1 MKRITDIPQE
11 KFEKNENIVEEIDDV
26 TIKFAGDSGDGM
38 QLSGNIFSSVSAIVG
53 NDVATYPDF
62 PAEIRAPAGTVG
74 GVSGFQVHF
83 ASKDIHTPGDKPEVL
98 VAMNP
103 AALKAGIKDVV
114 KNGIIIVNT
123 DAFTEKNLE
132 KAGYEKNPL
141 EDGSLDGFRVIQ
153 VPVTSQTKEALKD
166 FDMNT
171 KDKERSKNIFTVGMT
186 YWLFER
192 PLDPTLA
199 WINKKFAG
207 KDKIIDANVT
217 VLKAGYNYAE
227 NVQLLPVHFRIK
239 KAKLEKGTYR
249 SVTGNQAV
257 ALGILASSEISGVPA
272 FLGSYPITPATEIL
286 ADVSKFKNFN
296 VRAFQAE
303 DEIAGIASS
312 VGASV
317 AGYLAYT
324 TTSGPGLALKTE
336 ATGLA
341 VITETP
347 LVIVNVQRGGPSTG
361 LPTKSEQ
368 ADLMQSM
375 YGRNGESPVCVIA
388 AKSPSDCF
396 YKTIEATKIATKYMT
411 PVILLTD
418 SFLSNSTEP
427 FRIPSR
433 EDLGT
438 MEVNFHTDPEGFE
451 PYMRDSRLARPW
463 VRFGTPGLEH
473 RIGGLEKVDGAGTIS
488 YDPENHEKMVR
499 IRYQKIL
506 NIQEDVPDLE
516 VEGSGS
522 SNYLIIG
529 WGSTYG
535 AIKDTITYL
544 EGKGHEVDHAH
555 FTYINPFPK
564 NTQKVLKKYE
574 KIFIV
579 EENGGQLAHIIRSK
593 FGITG
598 EKINKIK
605 GQPFRIMEIV
615 EAVEQRLNIY

>member
-1 MKRITDIPQE
+1 MKRITDIPKEQFDS
-11 KFEKNENIVEEIDDV
+11 KDNAVEEIDDV

-38 QLSGNIFSSVSAIVG
+38 QLTGNLFSSVSAIMG

-83 ASKDIHTPGDKPEVL
+83 SSSDIHTPGDKPDVFI
-98 VAMNP
+98 AMNP
-103 AALKAGIKDVV
+103 AALKSGIKDVI
-114 KNGIIIVNT
+114 KNGIIVVNT
-123 DAFTEKNLE
+123 DAFTEANLT
-132 KAGYEKNPL
+132 KAGYDKNPL
-141 EDGSLDGFRVIQ
+141 EDGSLDGFRLIQ
-153 VPVTSQTKEALKD
+153 IPITSQTLEALKD
-166 FDMNT
+166 FDMSG
-171 KDKERSKNIFTVGMT
+171 KDKERSKNVYALGIV
-186 YWLFER
+186 YWMFER
-192 PLDPTLA
+192 TLDHALG
-199 WINKKFAG
+199 WFGKKFAG
-207 KDKIIDANVT
+207 KEKILEANIA
-217 VLKAGYNYAE
+217 VLKAGYHYAE

-249 SVTGNQAV
+249 SITGNQAV

-286 ADVSKFKNFN
+286 AEVSKYKNFH
-296 VRAFQAE
+296 VRTFQAE

-347 LVIVNVQRGGPSTG
+347 LVIVDVQRGGPSTG

-368 ADLMQSM
+368 ADLLQAM
-375 YGRNGESPVCVIA
+375 YGRSGESPVCVIA
-388 AKSPSDCF
+388 AKSPVDCF
-396 YKTIEATKIATKYMT
+396 YKTIEATRISTKYMV

-427 FRIPSR
+427 FKIPTMD
-433 EDLGT
+433 ELGK
-438 MEVNFHTDPEGFE
+438 MDIKFYSKPEGFQ
-451 PYMRDSRLARPW
+451 PYMRDKHLARPW
-463 VRFGTPGLEH
+463 VKFGTPGLEH
-473 RIGGLEKVDGAGTIS
+473 RIGGLEKMDGTGNIS
-488 YDPENHEKMVR
+488 YDPENHENMVK

-506 NIQEDVPDLE
+506 NIQEDAPDLE
-516 VEGSGS
+516 VEGSGTS
-522 SNYLIIG
+522 QYLIVG

-535 AIKDTITYL
+535 AIRDTRVYL
-544 EGKGHEVDHAH
+544 ENKGIEIDHAH
-555 FTYINPFPK
+555 FTFINPFPK
-564 NTQKVLKKYE
+564 NTNKVLKKYE
-574 KIFIV
+574 KVFIV

-605 GQPFRIMEIV
+605 GQPFRVMEVI
-615 EAVEQRLNIY
+615 EAIEQRLNIY